1 MTSIWVADHGW
12 VYLNAMIDCCTRE
25 IVGWELSLRCRA
37 VEALAVIEAAATEQ
51 TILPGTLTLALQ
63 SGGLS

>member
-51 TILPGTLTLALQ
+51 TILPGHSPSRSSQAV
-63 SGGLS
+63 